1 MSTWMVVEDEPDIY
15 AVLLAM
21 FEVWG
26 IEGAAFVDGTE
37 ALAWVDDVDSDRV
50 KGDLPELA
58 IIDIRLPGVS
68 GPEVAA
74 RLRQSPILRHMT
86 IVLITAYRLPPAEED
101 EVMAQAEADLLLYK
115 PLPRPEEFRHV
126 LEDALAR
133 RAEIAA
139 REAPVIEAVE
149 AADAALEF
157 WDEPDELEAE
167 YEEAGVLEDTVE
179 GEPFFPQAD
188 EPVTD
193 QATEPTQPMEPASD
207 DAPDDRDV
215 PPQG

>member
-37 ALAWVDDVDSDRV
+37 ALAWVDDVDSGRV

-86 IVLITAYRLPPAEED
+86 IVLITAYRLPPSEED
-101 EVMAQAEADLLLYK
+101 EVMAQAQADLLLYK
-115 PLPRPEEFRHV
+115 PLPRPEEFRRV
-126 LEDALAR
+126 LEDALTR
-133 RAEIAA
+133 RAELAA
-139 REAPVIEAVE
+139 QEVSEARVASGADVSSEPETAPGQPEDEA
-149 AADAALEF
+149 
-157 WDEPDELEAE
+157 
-167 YEEAGVLEDTVE
+167 LEDTVE
-179 GEPFFPQAD
+179 SEPFFLHVD
-188 EPVTD
+188 EPPVD
-193 QATEPTQPMEPASD
+193 QATEPTQPVKPTREHD
-207 DAPDDRDV
+207 ERDQDG
-215 PPQG
+215 PPRD

>member
-37 ALAWVDDVDSDRV
+37 ALAWVDDVDSGRV

-58 IIDIRLPGVS
+58 IIDIRLPGAS

-74 RLRQSPILRHMT
+74 RLRQSPILKHMT
-86 IVLITAYRLPPAEED
+86 IVLITAYRLPPSEED
-101 EVMAQAEADLLLYK
+101 EVMAQADADLLLYK

-133 RAEIAA
+133 RADLAA
-139 REAPVIEAVE
+139 QAALAVGAAEDEAVE
-149 AADAALEF
+149 T
-157 WDEPDELEAE
+157 
-167 YEEAGVLEDTVE
+167 LEDTVE
-179 GEPFFPQAD
+179 SEPFFLQDDKAR
-188 EPVTD
+188 ELD
-193 QATEPTQPMEPASD
+193 QVTEPTEPVQLPPD
-207 DAPDDRDV
+207 HQPDDPKDYS
-215 PPQG
+215 QD